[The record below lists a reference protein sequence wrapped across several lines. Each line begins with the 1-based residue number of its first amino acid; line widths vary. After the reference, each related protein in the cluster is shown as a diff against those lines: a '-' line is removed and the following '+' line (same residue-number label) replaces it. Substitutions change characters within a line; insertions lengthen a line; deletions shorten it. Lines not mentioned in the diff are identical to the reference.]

1 LKLNLRVW
9 DSSDNQYYLDL
20 FEDDPVNI
28 TRQFSDAQ
36 LNKPSGS
43 FSQTFRLP
51 ATENNAA
58 FFSNF
63 HDVNSVGDFNPKV
76 KSTAELEANSIPII
90 RGFLQLKAVYIENRQ
105 PEYEVTLF
113 GETANLFREIGDK
126 KLSELDLSAFD
137 HELTYTNINS
147 STQGGGNLFDGD
159 IRYGLIDKG
168 RGWALDGTGRPIN
181 SELPIYE
188 GDWTPFIRVKAIV
201 DQIFADAGFSYA
213 SDFFGSSY
221 VENLYMPLF
230 NGKLFPIATE
240 SPETIGFNVGLSAL
254 ENVTTSQGFYQFT
267 GLSDTGNF
275 FDGGSDYTI
284 GADDYWTAPYT
295 GIFTFRAW
303 VSGFNDFAF
312 EDELQISF
320 TRNGFTYLG
329 LPTITVDGDS
339 NFNYVSNTITMD
351 LEQGDEIRFGVRFQS
366 SNANRDIDFN
376 GGSSPDLEN
385 GTGWQLLSATA
396 PYSGVDL
403 DIAANCPDIKQKDF
417 LSGLQ
422 KMFNLVFVPDK
433 NNPLQLTIEP
443 YQSYVYS
450 GDVLDWTEKIDYSKT
465 VSVKPTSDI
474 QKREYVWKYKEGKD
488 ILNQYFVNNSPD
500 EMYGELELEDT
511 ENDFATGTEE
521 VEVPFA
527 AYPCAYIAGSNIVI
541 AKLFDESGTTIQ
553 DPLPRIA
560 YYGGLEDCL
569 TLTVSNAGTNTTR
582 DTYPFFGHYSTPIAG
597 VDAEDLNFNV
607 ETPLHIID
615 AQPTN
620 NLYNKYWRDYVNEYY
635 SVEARKMTAFF
646 NIDLA
651 DYYSL
656 GFDDRIFIKDS
667 YWRVLKI
674 NQFQPNK
681 EELTEVELIK
691 ELRTPR
697 ACEFLPT
704 GNTNNQITFTNE
716 AGTSGLDGSQ
726 ECCELF
732 GYQWSSAQS
741 KCFATQVP
749 TGGLNPTS
757 PQFRANTRE
766 RSLSV
771 GINTFGDGT
780 IESVVAGAGINTGE
794 NNSYSTMIGRNLDSV
809 DDLGSIQVFGD
820 DAYGWSKGLHL
831 GNGSFGELG
840 SKQSGRVVLSGS
852 GDFDSS
858 DIVDLAPTLT
868 IPSNT
873 AIAMRL
879 KVLISEYNIAS
890 GQVEYAHTLEAT
902 AVVRND
908 TALTIDGFDI
918 LHDETGDF
926 GTGHIDIETTISGD
940 DLTIRVENVNANNGT
955 NPVQIVASLDY
966 VMTRH

>member
-1 LKLNLRVW
+1 
-9 DSSDNQYYLDL
+9 L

-36 LNKPSGS
+36 LNKPSAS

-76 KSTAELEANSIPII
+76 KSTVELEADSIPII

-113 GETANLFREIGDK
+113 GESANLFREIGDK
-126 KLSELDLSAFD
+126 KLADLDLSDYD
-137 HELTYTNINS
+137 HELSYTNISNS
-147 STQGGGNLFDGD
+147 FQGLLLSGD

-168 RGWALDGTGRPIN
+168 RNWALDGTGRPID
-181 SELPIYE
+181 SAHPIYE
-188 GDWTPFIRVKAIV
+188 GDWTPFIRVKALV
-201 DQIFADAGFSYA
+201 DQIFADAGFTYA
-213 SDFFGSSY
+213 SDFFDSDYAS
-221 VENLYMPLF
+221 NLYMALF
-230 NGKLFPIATE
+230 NGRLFPIATDP
-240 SPETIGFNVGLSAL
+240 PEEIAFNVGLSTD
-254 ENVTTSQGFYQFT
+254 ENVTTTQGFYQFT
-267 GLSDTGNF
+267 ELSDSGNF

-295 GIFTFRAW
+295 GVFSFRAW
-303 VSGFNDFAF
+303 ISGFNNLPSFI
-312 EDELQISF
+312 EDQLRIQF
-320 TRNGFTYLG
+320 TRNGSNYIS
-329 LPTITVDGDS
+329 LPTITVEGDS
-339 NFNYVSNTITMD
+339 NFNYVSYIFTMD
-351 LEQGDEIRFGVRFQS
+351 LEQGDEIRFGVTFPS

-385 GTGWQLLSATA
+385 GTGWSLVSATA
-396 PYSGVDL
+396 PYSGIDVDV
-403 DIAANCPDIKQKDF
+403 AANTPDIKQKDF

-422 KMFNLVFVPDK
+422 KMFNLVFVPDQS
-433 NNPLQLTIEP
+433 NPLQLTIEP
-443 YQSYVYS
+443 YQDYAYS
-450 GDVLDWTEKIDYSKT
+450 GNVLDWTEKIDYNKT

-474 QKREYVWKYKEGKD
+474 QKREYMWMYDEGKD
-488 ILNQYFVNNSPD
+488 ILNQYFVDNAGD
-500 EMYGELELEDT
+500 GMYGELHLEDT
-511 ENDFATGTEE
+511 ENDFATGKED
-521 VEVPFA
+521 VKVPFA
-527 AYPCAYIAGSNIVI
+527 AYPCAYIAGSNITI
-541 AKLFDESGTTIQ
+541 AKLYDDSGEPIQ

-560 YYGGLEDCL
+560 YWGGLQDCL

-582 DTYPFFGHYSTPIAG
+582 ETYPFFGHYSSPTAG

-607 ETPLHIID
+607 ESPLHSID

-620 NLYNKYWRDYVNEYY
+620 NLYNKYWRDYINDYY

-646 NIDLA
+646 NLDLA

-697 ACEFLPT
+697 ACEFIPSGLS
-704 GNTNNQITFTNE
+704 GNQVTFTDSE
-716 AGTSGLDGSQ
+716 GTDGLDGSE
-726 ECCELF
+726 ECCNLY
-732 GYQWSSAQS
+732 GYVWSPVQEA
-741 KCFATQVP
+741 CLVP
-749 TGGLNPTS
+749 QAPGGGLNLVA
-757 PQFRANTRE
+757 PQFRVNSPE
-766 RSLSV
+766 RSLTV
-771 GINTFGDGT
+771 GNNTFEGGT
-780 IESVVAGAGINTGE
+780 IESVVAGVGIRTGE
-794 NNSYSTMIGRNLDSV
+794 NNSYSTMIGRNLDSEN
-809 DDLGSIQVFGD
+809 DLGSVQVFGD
-820 DAYGWSKGLHL
+820 DAYGWSKGFHL
-831 GNGSFGELG
+831 GSGSFGELG
-840 SKQSGRVVLSGS
+840 SKQSGRIVLSGS
-852 GDFDSS
+852 GDFDSTPSS
-858 DIVDLAPTLT
+858 DIIDLAPTLT
-868 IPSNT
+868 IPSDT
-873 AIAMRL
+873 AMAMRL

-890 GQVEYAHTLEAT
+890 GQIEYAHTLEAT

-908 TALTIDGFDI
+908 TALTINGFDI